1 MMRRFGVWRGS
12 GCERDTSHPS
22 AENGKLFEVFRGLNE
37 VRMVPIQF
45 EERVRIPGISDLDSF
60 RRWARSDE
68 FPEQGRFAYL
78 HGEVWVDLSMEQAF
92 THNRVK
98 TRISTI
104 LDGIVTAESRGY
116 YFSDGMFLS
125 NPEVDLSTA
134 PDGLFVATRTLQ
146 SGQVRLLE
154 GAEGGYVELVGAP
167 DMVLEVVS
175 AHSVRKDTEVLRRL
189 YREAGILE
197 YWLVDA
203 RGSSPRFEI
212 LRQGGRGFVSTR
224 PRQGGWLRSQV
235 FERSFRFVQEIDG
248 LGHPQYRLEVQA

>member
-1 MMRRFGVWRGS
+1 
-12 GCERDTSHPS
+12 
-22 AENGKLFEVFRGLNE
+22 
-37 VRMVPIQF
+37 MVPIQF
-45 EERVRIPGISDLDSF
+45 EERVRIPGISDLESF

-68 FPEQGRFAYL
+68 FPEQGRFAFL
-78 HGEVWVDLSMEQAF
+78 RGEVWVDLSMEQAF

-125 NPEVDLSTA
+125 NPEVDLSTT
-134 PDGLFVATRTLQ
+134 PDGVFVATSTLQ

-189 YREAGILE
+189 YWEAEIAE

-203 RGSSPRFEI
+203 RGTSPRFDI
-212 LRQGGRGFVSTR
+212 LRRGGRGYIATR
-224 PRQGGWLRSQV
+224 AQQGGWLRSLV
-235 FERSFRFVQEIDG
+235 FERSFRFNQATDA
-248 LGHPQYRLEVQA
+248 LGHPQYQLEVRG